1 MRTND
6 PFLAY
11 DVRGRLGES
20 IDAELAYT
28 IGKAFS
34 YRFSTKSV
42 VVGRDIRESSPDLS
56 RSLSEGLLDGG
67 SDVMD
72 IGLCGTETVY
82 FATSHLKTDGGIMIT
97 ASHNPRDYNGMK
109 FVLKGSVPLHK
120 DNGLFDVRD
129 LAFSGK
135 IPKGKRRGDVS
146 NIDVMDPYI
155 EKMLSFVSDRKSI
168 EGMAIATDSGHGCAG
183 PVLDRLAEELKLNVH
198 RIHHTPDGTFPA
210 GVPNPILPEMRRE
223 ITKAVIDSGS
233 EAGIAWDGDF
243 DRCFMLDE
251 NGGFIEGYYM
261 VGLLAKTILK
271 KEPGSRI
278 VHDPRLIWNTVEIV
292 KNGGGIPLMNRTGHA
307 FIKDRMRAE
316 NAVYGGEMSAHH
328 YFRDFY
334 YCDTGMVPWLLTLQL
349 MRASKKPLSDLI
361 GEMARKYPV
370 SGEINR
376 KVADPLGTLDRI
388 EKEYSKGAVSVD
400 HTDGVSIEHKEYRFN
415 LRSSN
420 TEPLIRLNVE
430 TRGDP
435 DLLQKVTGEI
445 LSKMG

>member
-1 MRTND
+1 MRTAD

-11 DVRGRLGES
+11 DVRGRIDES
-20 IDAELAYT
+20 LDDELAYG
-28 IGKAFS
+28 IGLAFS
-34 YRFSTKSV
+34 YRFKSKKV
-42 VVGRDIRESSPDLS
+42 VLGRDIRGSSPSLS
-56 RSLSEGLLDGG
+56 RSLTEGLLDGG
-67 SDVMD
+67 SDVLD

-82 FATSHLKTDGGIMIT
+82 FATSHLVADGGIMIT

-129 LAFSGK
+129 LAFSEG
-135 IPKGKRRGDVS
+135 IPMGKRRGNVS
-146 NIDVMDPYI
+146 SIDVMDPYI
-155 EKMLSFVSDRKSI
+155 GKLLSFVPDRKKL
-168 EGMAIATDSGHGCAG
+168 EGMVIATDPGHGCAG
-183 PVLDRLAEELKLNVH
+183 PVLDRLASELKLDVH
-198 RIHHTPDGTFPA
+198 RIHHSPDGTFPA

-223 ITKAVIDSGS
+223 ITKAVISSGS

-261 VGLLAKTILK
+261 VGLLAKAMLK
-271 KEPGSRI
+271 KVPGSSI

-292 KNGGGIPLMNRTGHA
+292 KECGGIPLMNRTGHA

-334 YCDTGMVPWLLTLQL
+334 FCDTGMVPWLLTLQL
-349 MRASKKPLSDLI
+349 MRDSNLPLSRLI
-361 GEMARKYPV
+361 GEMTRKYPV

-400 HTDGVSIEHKEYRFN
+400 HTDGVSIENKNYRFN

-420 TEPLIRLNVE
+420 TEPLIRLNIE
-430 TRGDP
+430 TRGDR
-435 DLLQKVTGEI
+435 DLLQKLTEEI
-445 LSKMG
+445 LSKIG